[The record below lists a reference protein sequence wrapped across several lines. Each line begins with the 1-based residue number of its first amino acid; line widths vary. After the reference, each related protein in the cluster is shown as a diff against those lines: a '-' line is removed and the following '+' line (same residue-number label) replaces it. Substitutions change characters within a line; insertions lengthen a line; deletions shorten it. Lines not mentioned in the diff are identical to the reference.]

1 MNVERARE
9 FLLSLP
15 HVVETEQWG
24 GLVFWVGDKAIGGK
38 MFVMMNFDQ
47 AGGNPIA
54 YAAGQERFHELC
66 EREGMIPAP
75 YFARI
80 FWVAAQSWGALRDR
94 EWEEEL
100 RAAHAITL
108 EKLPAKVRA
117 ALQLPAK
124 ELKQAIAAGRKRR
137 EEWEAK
143 EVVRKAEKQKAR
155 LASAAARKDKKATGQ

>member
-9 FLLSLP
+9 LLLSLP

-38 MFVMMNFDQ
+38 MFVMMNFEQ
-47 AGGNPIA
+47 GAGNPIA

-66 EREGMIPAP
+66 EREGLIPAP

-80 FWVAAQSWGALRDR
+80 FWVAAERWGALRDR

-100 RAAHAITL
+100 RAARAITL

-117 ALQLPAK
+117 LLEMPAG
-124 ELKQAIAAGRKRR
+124 ELKKLVSARRKVIAAKA
-137 EEWEAK
+137 AK
-143 EVVRKAEKQKAR
+143 T
-155 LASAAARKDKKATGQ
+155 KATKKD

>member
-38 MFVMMNFDQ
+38 MFVMMNFDET
-47 AGGNPIA
+47 GGRPIS
-54 YAAGQERFHELC
+54 YAAGQERFYELC
-66 EREGMIPAP
+66 EREGLIPAP

-80 FWVAAQSWGALRDR
+80 FWVAAEKWSALRDR

-100 RAAHAITL
+100 RAARAITL
-108 EKLPAKVRA
+108 EKLPAKVQTVLELPKAELRRA
-117 ALQLPAK
+117 I
-124 ELKQAIAAGRKRR
+124 EAGRKRKA
-137 EEWEAK
+137 EWEAK
-143 EVVRKAEKQKAR
+143 EVIRKAAR
-155 LASAAARKDKKATGQ
+155 RTTK